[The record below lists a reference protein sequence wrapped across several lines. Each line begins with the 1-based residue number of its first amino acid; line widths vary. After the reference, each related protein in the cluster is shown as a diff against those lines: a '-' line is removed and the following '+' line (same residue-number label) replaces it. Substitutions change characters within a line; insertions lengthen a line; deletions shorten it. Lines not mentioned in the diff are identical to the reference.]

1 LKTLAIIIPVFNEE
15 AVLPEL
21 IGRLKSVMDGLDGNA
36 SKVVFIDDGSTDA
49 TAGILQSAAHE
60 DSRFCWIRFTRNF
73 GLQAALTAGLN
84 EVEAD
89 AVVFMDADLQDPP
102 EVIPQMVSRWHDGV
116 EVVLAERCSRTESGL
131 RGLMI
136 RAFHVLMPHFTGNLN
151 MRNSG
156 NFGLLSKKA
165 LMALRQL
172 PERNRYYPGLRSWI
186 GFRCE
191 SVSYDRESRQ
201 AGAPKQTFRRL
212 LLYASDALFSFSY
225 LPLRLLTGIGIL
237 ISAGGFTLGL
247 YFTVKRLLGLES
259 AFTGFTT
266 LVILVV
272 CLGGFQ
278 LIALGVIGEYLLRI
292 YDEVKGRP
300 PYLIESRS
308 DPKDA

>member
-1 LKTLAIIIPVFNEE
+1 MKTLAIIIPVFNEE

-21 IGRLKSVMDGLDGNA
+21 ISRLKLVMEGLMGH
-36 SKVVFIDDGSTDA
+36 SGSVVFIDDGSSDRTPEL
-49 TAGILQSAAHE
+49 INSAAAA
-60 DSRFCWIRFTRNF
+60 DSRFQWIRFSRNF

-89 AVVFMDADLQDPP
+89 AVIFMDADLQDPP
-102 EVIPQMVSRWHDGV
+102 ELIPEMISRWHGGA
-116 EVVLAERCSRTESGL
+116 EVVLAERRSRTESGI

-136 RAFHVLMPHFTGNLN
+136 KGFHFLLPHFTGNLHT
-151 MRNSG
+151 RNAG

-165 LMALRQL
+165 LDALRQL

-191 SVSYDRESRQ
+191 SVAYDRESRK
-201 AGAPKQTFRRL
+201 AGTPKQTLRRL
-212 LLYASDALFSFSY
+212 FLYACDAVFSFSY
-225 LPLRLLTGIGIL
+225 LPLRLLTGIGVL
-237 ISAGGFTLGL
+237 ISSGGFALGL
-247 YFTVKRLLGLES
+247 YFAIKRLLGMES

-266 LVILVV
+266 LVVLVV

-292 YDEVKGRP
+292 YEEVKGRP
-300 PYLIESRS
+300 PYVVDSCSERNHG
-308 DPKDA
+308 

>member
-1 LKTLAIIIPVFNEE
+1 ME
-15 AVLPEL
+15 
-21 IGRLKSVMDGLDGNA
+21 RLDRNF
-36 SKVVFIDDGSTDA
+36 SKVVFIDDGSSDGTHQV
-49 TAGILQSAAHE
+49 LKSAASE
-60 DSRFCWIRFTRNF
+60 DPRFQWIRFSRNF

-102 EVIPQMVSRWHDGV
+102 EVIPEMVSRWHDGA
-116 EVVLAERCSRTESGL
+116 EVVLAERRSRTESGL

-136 RAFHVLMPHFTGNLN
+136 RGFHVLLPHFTCNLN

-156 NFGLLSKKA
+156 NFGLLSAKA
-165 LMALRQL
+165 LRAMRQL
-172 PERNRYYPGLRSWI
+172 PERNRYFPGLRSWI
-186 GFRCE
+186 GFRWE
-191 SVSYDRESRQ
+191 AVSYDRESRK
-201 AGAPKQTFRRL
+201 AGSPKQTFRRL

-225 LPLRLLTGIGIL
+225 LPLRLLTGMGVL
-237 ISAGGFTLGL
+237 ISSGGFALGL
-247 YFTVKRLLGLES
+247 YFGIKRLLDLES

-292 YDEVKGRP
+292 YEEVKGRP
-300 PYLIESRS
+300 PYLI
-308 DPKDA
+308 DARCDYQHNGSAIQTD